1 MMLVEALES
10 AHGCL
15 DETETERAS
24 QGMNSSRARQGLPLR
39 ILMRAIQICPRYEAD
54 STYH

>member
-1 MMLVEALES
+1 MMLVEALENG
-10 AHGCL
+10 HGCL

-39 ILMRAIQICPRYEAD
+39 ILRRVIQICPRYEAD